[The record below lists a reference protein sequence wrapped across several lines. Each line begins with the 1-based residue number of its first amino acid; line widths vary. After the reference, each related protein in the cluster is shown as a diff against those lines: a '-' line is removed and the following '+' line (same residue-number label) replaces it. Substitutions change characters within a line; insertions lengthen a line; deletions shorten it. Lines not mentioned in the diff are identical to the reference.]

1 MYLPVNSINAAVAII
16 NRVTGMLIRFA
27 AMSAIVTELLL
38 SSAIT
43 SSTFHS
49 THTLLFD

>member
-27 AMSAIVTELLL
+27 AMSAIVTELL